1 MRRVL
6 LAAGTV
12 ALVAAMSFGV
22 GWFVSGADERTAVSR
37 PASVAHLKPLPVP
50 RVIILDGP
58 WADPHPTVDAPTSL
72 RIAGGGYVATLY
84 RALGVDLETG
94 ARLVR

>member
-12 ALVAAMSFGV
+12 ALVVALSFGV
-22 GWFVSGADERTAVSR
+22 GWFVSGSDERTGVSR

-58 WADPHPTVDAPTSL
+58 WADPHPSVDAPTRL
-72 RIAGGGYVATLY
+72 RIVGGGYVATLF
-84 RALGVDLETG
+84 RALGVDPETG
-94 ARLVR
+94 ARVVR

>member
-6 LAAGTV
+6 LAAGIV
-12 ALVAAMSFGV
+12 AVVAALSFGM
-22 GWFVSGADERTAVSR
+22 GWFVSGADQRTSVSR

-58 WADPHPTVDAPTSL
+58 WADPHPSVDAPTSA
-72 RIAGGGYVATLY
+72 RTGGGFLAGLFRV
-84 RALGVDLETG
+84 LGVDLETG
-94 ARLVR
+94 AFVVH